1 MTENAEVLKSGVAP
15 AGRHFCGA
23 QPHPDCIFAEH
34 NPGRPADYLV
44 TLHEWHPDG
53 SAYPGLPED
62 LTAASQ
68 RRADRITLEVVAHA
82 AEFAVRRSPPY
93 GHDAYC
99 LDLRAWFGADQ
110 EATGGSAVHPRS

>member
-1 MTENAEVLKSGVAP
+1 LRSTGLHP
-15 AGRHFCGA
+15 TLGA
-23 QPHPDCIFAEH
+23 QVPVRLLLRH
-34 NPGRPADYLV
+34 PGRPADYLV

-110 EATGGSAVHPRS
+110 EATGGSAVHPQS